1 MPAPAT
7 LSPARAALDRLVA
20 AGTGGHPPKVRRRL
34 KVLNAMAFLVV
45 AFSLLFALT
54 YALEGPAR
62 YPWPILINLGI
73 AAVAAAV
80 PFLHRFGE
88 LAGALAIAA
97 AECVGLF
104 VLVALLG
111 RESGIQL
118 NLVVGA
124 AVAFAV
130 LGIERL
136 RMVAAILAVA
146 FSLHVAAWFLF
157 PQGLGPAPDPAFL
170 GQLYVSSALTAFVVT
185 AALAYYAFRLAET
198 AEAETEAL
206 LRNVLPESVVERLK
220 AGEAVAESFAEASI
234 LFADLQGFV
243 PLSRR
248 LGAQGTVGLL
258 GDLVTA
264 LDRLAAQHGVE
275 KIKTIGDCYMAA
287 AGLPE
292 PAPDHAAR
300 LVRFALAIQEAAAQT
315 ATRHGIELRLRIGI
329 AAGPVMAGVIG
340 TRKFSYDVWG
350 DPVNLAARL
359 ENAGEAGRIHVCAT
373 TRARLEG
380 VFPFVPRGGLEL
392 KGLGPQETW
401 FLARPGEE
409 SRAA

>member
-1 MPAPAT
+1 MPAT
-7 LSPARAALDRLVA
+7 LASGRAALDRLVA
-20 AGTGGHPPKVRRRL
+20 AGTGGYPPKLRRRL
-34 KVLNAMAFLVV
+34 KVLNVMAVLVV
-45 AFSLLFALT
+45 LFSLLFAAS

-62 YPWPILINLGI
+62 HPWPILINLGI
-73 AAVAAAV
+73 AATAAAV
-80 PFLHRFGE
+80 PVLHRFGA

-104 VLVALLG
+104 ALVALLG

-136 RMVAAILAVA
+136 RIVAAIVALAFA
-146 FSLHVAAWFLF
+146 LHVAAWFLF
-157 PQGLGPAPDPAFL
+157 PQGLGPAPDPSFL
-170 GQLYVSSALTAFVVT
+170 GQLYVSSALTAFLVT

-220 AGEAVAESFAEASI
+220 AGEAVAESFSEASI

-248 LGAQGTVGLL
+248 LGAPGTVALL
-258 GDLVTA
+258 GDLVTVF
-264 LDRLAAQHGVE
+264 DGLAARHGVE

-287 AGLPE
+287 AGLPD

-300 LVRFALAIQEAAAQT
+300 LVRFALSMQEAVGEVAA
-315 ATRHGIELRLRIGI
+315 RHGIELRLRMGI
-329 AAGPVMAGVIG
+329 AGGPVMAGVIG

-350 DPVNLAARL
+350 DAVNLAARL
-359 ENAGEAGRIHVCAT
+359 ENSGEAGRIHVCAA
-373 TRARLEG
+373 TRARLDG
-380 VFPFVPRGGLEL
+380 VFPFVARGGLDL